1 MSPWIKALGVAII
14 AALAPIHAMLITVH
28 VLIATDAVTG
38 VWAALKRDEKISSAG
53 LRRTI
58 TKTFV
63 YMMSI
68 ICAYLCET
76 HLIKGILPLANIAA
90 GAIGVV
96 ELKSILEN
104 ADKIM
109 GGSLFKSLIEKLGSV
124 NDKKSTDESP
134 RS

>member
-1 MSPWIKALGVAII
+1 MIQYLKALLIAIVAL
-14 AALAPIHAMLITVH
+14 LAPIHAMIITVH
-28 VLIATDAVTG
+28 VLIAADAVMG
-38 VWAALKRDEKISSAG
+38 MWAALKRGEKITSAG

-68 ICAYLCET
+68 ICAYICQT
-76 HLIKGILPLANIAA
+76 YLIKDILPLANIAA

-104 ADKIM
+104 ADNII
-109 GGSLFKSLIEKLGSV
+109 GGSLFKALIAKLGSI
-124 NDKKSTDESP
+124 NDDKKE
-134 RS
+134 